1 VADPTSPAETLKPL
15 LVPVFVP
22 SVLMSIAEY
31 SLLPIIPSSAE
42 KLGASIP
49 VAGFITGLLMLG
61 VLIADLPAGRL
72 VDRIGERRAMLMG
85 ATAGFLGVLLLA
97 TSFTLW
103 FMGAGA
109 LLLGIGVAIFA
120 LARHAFFAEHI
131 PLHFRARALSLLG
144 GTFRAGAFIGPLIG
158 SWLILAFGVNSVYW
172 FSAAACVAAG
182 LILLAAKPDSIKST
196 PISQKGGIWKTAKE
210 NRVQLLTLGVGS
222 AILGAVRTT
231 RQIGLPLW
239 ALMISLSP
247 EEVSLYIGLAGVL
260 DFALFYTSGQIM
272 DRWGRIWAAVPPL
285 IGLAVLHVLMFLV
298 HDSTGFLL
306 MACGMALANGLG
318 SGIILTIGADLAPPN
333 ARNEF
338 LASYRL
344 ITDLGVAGSAPLLS
358 TLTVAFGLG
367 AAMATFGV
375 VGLVGASLMWSYIPK
390 FIPLVRSSDA
400 GSRTRS

>member
-1 VADPTSPAETLKPL
+1 
-15 LVPVFVP
+15 
-22 SVLMSIAEY
+22 
-31 SLLPIIPSSAE
+31 
-42 KLGASIP
+42 
-49 VAGFITGLLMLG
+49 MLG

-103 FMGAGA
+103 LMGAGA

-144 GTFRAGAFIGPLIG
+144 GTFRAGAFVGPLIG

-172 FSAAACVAAG
+172 FSASACVAAG
-182 LILLAAKPDSIKST
+182 WILLSARPDSIKST
-196 PISQKGGIWKTAKE
+196 PVSQKGGIWKTAKE

-285 IGLAVLHVLMFLV
+285 IGLALLHGMMFLV
-298 HDSTGFLL
+298 HDGTGFLL

-318 SGIILTIGADLAPPN
+318 SGIILTIGADLAPPHS
-333 ARNEF
+333 RNEF

-344 ITDLGVAGSAPLLS
+344 IVDLGVAGSAPLLS

-367 AAMATFGV
+367 AAMASFGI
-375 VGLVGASLMWSYIPK
+375 VGLVGAGLMWRYIPK
-390 FIPLVRSSDA
+390 FIPLVRSSDT
-400 GSRTRS
+400 GSRARS